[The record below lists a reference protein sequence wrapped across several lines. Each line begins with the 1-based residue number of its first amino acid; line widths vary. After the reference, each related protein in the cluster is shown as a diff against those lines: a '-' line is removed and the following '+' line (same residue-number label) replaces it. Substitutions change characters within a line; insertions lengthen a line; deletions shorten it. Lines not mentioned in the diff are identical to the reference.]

1 MNLMDQSL
9 GQLARQIPGATR
21 VFEAHRVD
29 FCCAGNRTLRTAA
42 AAAGLTPEAALRSF
56 QNDYDKWTALVGRN
70 MGMAQML
77 GLNGTP
83 SYVVGRDLFP
93 GVTPIPVL
101 RRAVEAA
108 RKG

>member
-42 AAAGLTPEAALRSF
+42 AAAGLDATPVSLQQLIVRMTQHA
-56 QNDYDKWTALVGRN
+56 
-70 MGMAQML
+70 
-77 GLNGTP
+77 
-83 SYVVGRDLFP
+83 GRDDQP
-93 GVTPIPVL
+93 KI
-101 RRAVEAA
+101 
-108 RKG
+108 

>member
-1 MNLMDQSL
+1 MNVDLSKLITAEAKAANALAEARASASVTRREFCL
-9 GQLARQIPGATR
+9 GLARLSI
-21 VFEAHRVD
+21 
-29 FCCAGNRTLRTAA
+29 
-42 AAAGLTPEAALRSF
+42 LTPEAALRSF

-101 RRAVEAA
+101 KRAVEAA